1 MNNFL
6 NLISVSELID
16 KRKFYIA
23 YYQRGYRWKEQQV
36 RQLLD
41 DLKNFQPT
49 DAVPAYFLQVLI
61 LSPQTNGVSHVVD
74 GQQRLTPIKLILEK
88 LQLKETINFEYE
100 RKVNGKLDEYFM
112 NEAQKV
118 IDAWFEKHSYEEKEI
133 LIKRLLSAQFL
144 VYDLTIEGK
153 EDISDMENIVFGRIN
168 SGKISAKDSELV
180 KCVMLTPQLDE
191 PTEVTRRRADEWDE
205 IERALNDEEFFAF
218 LTPHNAQDT
227 NDRMTRIFIAAGYT
241 PDDSL
246 RKDETFPYLAKIQNE
261 IRESG
266 LSRQTIWLK
275 ICAAFTSLQAWYRNN
290 IAYHAVGWWI
300 HRYQYGDGLTNINNL
315 TDICKALEDRIKI
328 LKEPNIDTDDLY
340 NDNKGKAWQILF
352 LFNLAY
358 ASCCQHLR
366 YDFRRHRMISTWSI
380 EHLMAR
386 NVCNLNES
394 EFENY
399 HKYASIPEKYSWNS
413 YSEKCKTNEGKQY
426 LEEMLGT
433 EEYPKDNDHSL
444 GNLALLPKEA
454 NSSLN
459 NNLFRMKRDNIN
471 KWYASLKDYFIPPA
485 TKDYFI
491 PPATF
496 AVFNKLFPEMNV
508 LKPYLSTDDKK
519 SYIDAIKV
527 IIGKFVEE
535 VKKHA

>member
-41 DLKNFQPT
+41 DLKDFQPT
-49 DAVPAYFLQVLI
+49 DTVPAYFLQVLI
-61 LSPQTNGVSHVVD
+61 LSPQTNGSSHVVD
-74 GQQRLTPIKLILEK
+74 GQQRLTTIKLILQK
-88 LQLKETINFEYE
+88 LQIKETINLEYD

-118 IDAWFEKHSYEEKEI
+118 IDAWFENHSSEKEI
-133 LIKRLLSAQFL
+133 IIQRLLSAQFL
-144 VYDLTIEGK
+144 VYDLTVAGS
-153 EDISDMENIVFGRIN
+153 EDIADMENTVFGRIN

-180 KCVMLTPQLDE
+180 KCIMLTPQPDE
-191 PTEVTRRRADEWDE
+191 PNEVTRRRADEWDE
-205 IERALNDEEFFAF
+205 IERALNDDEFFAF
-218 LTPHNAQDT
+218 LTPHNAHDT
-227 NDRMTRIFIAAGYT
+227 DDRMTRIFIAAGYI

-246 RKDETFPYLAKIQNE
+246 RTNETFPYLAKIQNE
-261 IRESG
+261 IKNSKS
-266 LSRQTIWLK
+266 SRQHVWLK
-275 ICAAFTSLQAWYRNN
+275 ISATFTRLRAWYRDNT
-290 IAYHAVGWWI
+290 AYHAVGWWI
-300 HRYQYGDGLTNINNL
+300 HRYQYGDGLTLIDNL
-315 TDICKALEDRIKI
+315 GDIHEVLVNTIK
-328 LKEPNIDTDDLY
+328 NIDELVKNIDLY
-340 NDNKGKAWQILF
+340 NINKNKAWEILF

-366 YDFRRHRMISTWSI
+366 YDFKRHRMISTWSI

-413 YSEKCKTNEGKQY
+413 YSEKCKTNEGEQY

-459 NNLFRMKRDNIN
+459 NNLFRMKRDKIN
-471 KWYASLKDYFIPPA
+471 KWYASLKE
-485 TKDYFI
+485 YFI

-508 LKPYLSTDDKK
+508 LKPYLNTDDKK

-527 IIGKFVEE
+527 IIGTFVEE
-535 VKKHA
+535 VKQHA